1 MTLIPVTINTRKH
14 GTFIV
19 TGEQVTPNFALTPI
33 VAFRNDETPVLREG
47 LNLTHIHTGLIVC
60 SDSWIDMRKAAAELE
75 ELPIDWATLTKP
87 TPEQAKLVRE
97 TYMRILT
104 CAEYTG
110 WPWPKW
116 AGDES
121 TPAASV
127 LAGRLDD
134 ALRHGEIRE
143 KSRALVDEVT
153 KLDKDLGRRLDT
165 ELLWRDCG
173 MNVDGYSAIYLLAVL
188 QRIDPTAA
196 DRAAGNLVRDC
207 DAGDSLGEWVYQWR
221 QELADRRPLTLH
233 GFPAP
238 AGLDG
243 AQ

>member
-1 MTLIPVTINTRKH
+1 MTLIPVTIRTIRH
-14 GTFIV
+14 GKFTV

-33 VAFRNDETPVLREG
+33 VSVHDDGTPALRDG
-47 LNLTHIHTGLIVC
+47 LNLTHIHTGLTVC
-60 SDSWIDMRKAAAELE
+60 NDSWIDLRKAAAELE

-97 TYMRILT
+97 TYMRLLT
-104 CAEYTG
+104 DTSDTG

-121 TPAASV
+121 TPATST
-127 LAGRLDD
+127 LAQRLDA
-134 ALRHGEIRE
+134 ALSHSEIRDSS
-143 KSRALVDEVT
+143 KSLVDEVS
-153 KLDKDLGRRLDT
+153 KLDKDLGKRLDT

-188 QRIDPTAA
+188 QRIDPAAA

-207 DAGDSLGEWVYQWR
+207 DAGDSFGEWVYQWR
-221 QELADRRPLTLH
+221 QELADGRPLTLH
-233 GFPAP
+233 GFPARIE
-238 AGLDG
+238 LDG
-243 AQ
+243 DQ

>member
-1 MTLIPVTINTRKH
+1 MTLIPVTIRTIRH
-14 GTFIV
+14 GKFTVI
-19 TGEQVTPNFALTPI
+19 GERVTPNFALTPI
-33 VAFRNDETPVLREG
+33 VSVHDDGTPALRDG
-47 LNLTHIHTGLIVC
+47 LRLTHIHTGLIVC
-60 SDSWIDMRKAAAELE
+60 SDNWIDLRKAAAELE

-104 CAEYTG
+104 GAEHTG

-121 TPAASV
+121 TPATSV
-127 LAGRLDD
+127 LAQRLDD
-134 ALRHGEIRE
+134 ALKHGEIRE
-143 KSRALVDEVT
+143 KSRALADEVA
-153 KLDKDLGRRLDT
+153 KLDKDLGKRLDI

-188 QRIDPTAA
+188 QRIDPAAA

-207 DAGDSLGEWVYQWR
+207 DAGDSFGEWVYQWR
-221 QELADRRPLTLH
+221 QELADGRPLTLH
-233 GFPAP
+233 GFPARIE
-238 AGLDG
+238 LDG
-243 AQ
+243 DQ

>member
-14 GTFIV
+14 GTFTV

-33 VAFRNDETPVLREG
+33 IAFRNDETPALRDG
-47 LNLTHIHTGLIVC
+47 LNLTHIHTGLTVC
-60 SDSWIDMRKAAAELE
+60 NDSWIDMRKAAAELE

-104 CAEYTG
+104 DHSDTG

-121 TPAASV
+121 TPATST
-127 LAGRLDD
+127 LAQRLDS
-134 ALRHGEIRE
+134 ALNHGEIRASS
-143 KSRALVDEVT
+143 KSLVDEVS
-153 KLDKDLGRRLDT
+153 KLDKDLGRTLDNG
-165 ELLWRDCG
+165 LLWRDCG
-173 MNVDGYSAIYLLAVL
+173 MEVDGYSAIYLLAVL
-188 QRIDPTAA
+188 QRIDPAAA

-221 QELADRRPLTLH
+221 QELADERPLTLH

-238 AGLDG
+238 TGLDG
-243 AQ
+243 DQ